1 MNLTRDNRQLRFAL
15 ILAAFSALGPFTID
29 MYLPAF
35 PEMMQFFGTSASVIQ
50 VSLTACILG
59 LAIGQIVIGALSDV
73 HGRRKPLSISMI
85 LYFLSSFGCA
95 FAPNVTVFIL
105 LRFIQGFA
113 AAGGIVITRAIV
125 RDKYSG
131 TELAKFF
138 ALLMMIGNAAPL
150 LAPLAGSAV
159 LSFTE
164 WVGMFIFL
172 GLLGLLLTSIT
183 TWKLKES
190 LPVAQRVPSNLAGLL
205 SNFKTLLINRTFMGY
220 ALAPGIMF
228 AGVFAYIS
236 GTPFIYQKIYGVS
249 PQAFSILFALNGVSL
264 ILGSQLARRLSGR
277 MPERRFLLFGMSL
290 AMITSTAVLIVVLAH
305 GPLFTLVIP
314 LFILVGSIGMISP
327 IFSALAMDS
336 QGHIAGSAA
345 ALLGVFP
352 LLFGCITSP
361 LVGIA
366 GEYSALPL
374 GIIIFTT
381 SLIAIITYAVL
392 VFRKEERSVR

>member
-1 MNLTRDNRQLRFAL
+1 MNLMRDHHQLRFAL

-35 PEMMQFFGTSASVIQ
+35 PEMMKFFGTSASVIQ

-73 HGRRKPLSISMI
+73 YGRRKPLSISMI

-131 TELAKFF
+131 IELAKFF

-190 LPVAQRVPSNLAGLL
+190 LPVAQRVPSNVVGLL
-205 SNFKTLLINRTFMGY
+205 SNFKTLLVNRTFMGY

-249 PQAFSILFALNGVSL
+249 PQTFSILFALNGVSL
-264 ILGSQLARRLSGR
+264 ILGSHLARRLSGR

-314 LFILVGSIGMISP
+314 LFLLVGSIGMISP
-327 IFSALAMDS
+327 VFSALAMDL

-381 SLIAIITYAVL
+381 SSIAIITYVVL
-392 VFRKEERSVR
+392 VFRKKERSVR